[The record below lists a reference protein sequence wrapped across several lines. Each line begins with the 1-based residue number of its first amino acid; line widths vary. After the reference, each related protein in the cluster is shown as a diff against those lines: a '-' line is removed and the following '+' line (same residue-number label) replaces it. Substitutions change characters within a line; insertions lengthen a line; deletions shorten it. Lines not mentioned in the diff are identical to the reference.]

1 MESKLQTSAVERSRD
16 PNLKNM
22 KENKY
27 DYELIIE
34 PKTSL
39 FDLNLKEV
47 WRYRDLLLLFVR
59 RDFVA
64 IYKQT
69 IFGPLWF
76 FIQPILTTV
85 MFMVVFGGIAK
96 MSTDG
101 LPQAVFYLAGIV
113 SWNYFAEALKTTSDT
128 FVSNANI
135 FGKVYFPRI
144 ITPLSIVVSKLL
156 TFGVQFLLFLLVFGY
171 FMVFT
176 DANLQPNLTLLLLPL
191 LILITAGLALGL
203 GLIITALTTK
213 YRDFKFLIGFA
224 VQLAMYA
231 TPIIYP
237 TSAIEGKI
245 KLFIMANPMSSVIE
259 TFRYAF
265 TGVGNFSWLHLGYS
279 TVVMIVF
286 ITIGTLIFNKVEKTF
301 MDTV

>member
-1 MESKLQTSAVERSRD
+1 MSTPKQ
-16 PNLKNM
+16 
-22 KENKY
+22 
-27 DYELIIE
+27 DYTLVIE
-34 PKTSL
+34 PKTKL
-39 FDLNLKEV
+39 LDLNLKEV

-64 IYKQT
+64 VYKQT

-101 LPQAVFYLAGIV
+101 IPQAVFYLAGIV
-113 SWNYFAEALKTTSDT
+113 SWNYFAEALKTTSET
-128 FVSNANI
+128 FVTNASI

-156 TFGVQFLLFLLVFGY
+156 TFGVQFTLFLIVFFY
-171 FMVFT
+171 YILFT
-176 DANLQPNLTLLLLPL
+176 DANLKPNSTLLLLPL
-191 LILITAGLALGL
+191 LIIITAGLALGL
-203 GLIITALTTK
+203 GLLITALTTK
-213 YRDFKFLIGFA
+213 YRDFRFLITFA
-224 VQLAMYA
+224 IQLGMYA

-237 TSAIEGKI
+237 LSTIENNNLRLI
-245 KLFIMANPMSSVIE
+245 ILANPMSAIIE

-265 TGVGNFSWLHLGYS
+265 TGVGNFSWYSIGYS
-279 TVVMIVF
+279 FAVMVVLI
-286 ITIGTLIFNKVEKTF
+286 IIGALSFNKVEKTF

>member
-1 MESKLQTSAVERSRD
+1 MSQAQASNYTLV
-16 PNLKNM
+16 
-22 KENKY
+22 
-27 DYELIIE
+27 IE
-34 PKTSL
+34 PKTRL
-39 FDLNLKEV
+39 LDLNLKEV
-47 WRYRDLLLLFVR
+47 WRYRDLLFLFVR

-64 IYKQT
+64 VYKQT

-76 FIQPILTTV
+76 FIQPILTTI

-113 SWNYFAEALKTTSDT
+113 SWNYFADALKATSET
-128 FVSNANI
+128 FVANASI
-135 FGKVYFPRI
+135 FGKVYFPRV

-156 TFGVQFLLFLLVFGY
+156 TFGVQFTLFLLVFFYY
-171 FMVFT
+171 FFFT
-176 DANLQPNLTLLLLPL
+176 DTNLEPNVTLFLIPF
-191 LILITAGLALGL
+191 LILITAGLALGI

-213 YRDFKFLIGFA
+213 YRDFRFLITFA
-224 VQLAMYA
+224 IQLGMYA

-237 TSAIEGKI
+237 LSEIENNRI
-245 KLFIMANPMSSVIE
+245 RMVVLANPMSSIIE

-265 TGVGNFSWLHLGYS
+265 TGTGNFSWTSLVYS
-279 TVVMIVF
+279 FGVMLVFLIVG
-286 ITIGTLIFNKVEKTF
+286 TIIFNKVQKTF